1 MDKKTN
7 IGKIY
12 KLCLDGVDIYVGS
25 TKNKLYRRKAQ
36 HRYYC
41 FNENN
46 KSYNFKLYNIIRDK
60 GINKMDFKDRIDIV
74 WICDCPYNNK
84 YELRAVEKKYILK
97 LKTIGNTYT
106 PYGKEWNIKEYNK
119 DNKEYQKEYQK
130 IYQNK
135 YRNTSEMK
143 KYQKEYHNK
152 YNNQYYLNNKDKLL
166 DKAKVY
172 YLNNKDEKLNK
183 AKEYRNNNK
192 EKIKEYGKEYR
203 NNNKEK
209 IKEYRKNN
217 KYKKK
222 CIFCNKYILKAP
234 SRWNRH
240 INSNKHKKNLIN
252 FIEDFI
258 DTKNSCL
265 NPIENQ
271 V

>member
-119 DNKEYQKEYQK
+119 DNKEYQKEYQNKYYNNNKNK
-130 IYQNK
+130 IKEYQNK
-135 YRNTSEMK
+135 Y
-143 KYQKEYHNK
+143 
-152 YNNQYYLNNKDKLL
+152 NQ
-166 DKAKVY
+166 
-172 YLNNKDEKLNK
+172 
-183 AKEYRNNNK
+183 NNK
-192 EKIKEYGKEYR
+192 EYQKIYR
-203 NNNKEK
+203 NT
-209 IKEYRKNN
+209 
-217 KYKKK
+217 
-222 CIFCNKYILKAP
+222 P
-234 SRWNRH
+234 
-240 INSNKHKKNLIN
+240 
-252 FIEDFI
+252 
-258 DTKNSCL
+258 
-265 NPIENQ
+265 
-271 V
+271 